1 MLSNIKGL
9 SKVYYQN
16 LNKDDD
22 IIETIIEFAKK
33 IKIKKANIIVSGSV
47 KNPILNINNDKT
59 KKTVLKKYKISMH
72 ILAIAGQLYQKNG
85 KPQLKLHA
93 TLMKNASDIISGEIV
108 APTQMFNGFF
118 LLFC

>member
-1 MLSNIKGL
+1 MISNIKGL

-22 IIETIIEFAKK
+22 LIKTIIQFAKK

-47 KNPILNINNDKT
+47 KNPILNINNKT
-59 KKTVLKKYKISMH
+59 KKTALKKYKISMH
-72 ILAIAGQLYQKNG
+72 ILSIAGQLYQKNG

-108 APTQMFNGFF
+108 APSQMFSGFF